1 MKPPR
6 LILARLILPMS
17 SLSIGVLSTAALSNT
32 PARSGDQIHQ
42 TYCAVCHATGWNG
55 APVTG
60 IRDDWQSRV
69 AAGVDAMLSNVK
81 QGLNTMPPMG
91 TCMDC
96 SDAELRAA
104 IEEMMKF

>member
-1 MKPPR
+1 MKLHR
-6 LILARLILPMS
+6 LILAS
-17 SLSIGVLSTAALSNT
+17 GTASLGVLSSGAFSNT
-32 PARSGDQIHQ
+32 PARPADQIYQ

-55 APVTG
+55 APING
-60 IRDDWQSRV
+60 IKDDWESRA
-69 AAGVDAMLSNVK
+69 AAGFDSMLRNVK

-96 SDAELRAA
+96 SDAELQAA